1 MKKLFLL
8 IAMLALIVNAF
19 AQERTVS
26 ATLPRNSSYF
36 IYEGTKYDTLTY
48 TNQDTID
55 FVLTVKN
62 KGVVG
67 RVAIFSQFDTIAGA
81 DTSVSITVAA
91 KEFEGDT
98 YAEFMSTVLDTVA
111 EASSILMKSE
121 ISTIAFLAP
130 YTNVAAG
137 TADTLHYQPI
147 IKFNNSYRYYRVRY
161 IIQGDDSVGEG
172 IKLEQLEFKF
182 YY

>member
-1 MKKLFLL
+1 MKRLL
-8 IAMLALIVNAF
+8 LCIAFLALIVNVN
-19 AQERTVS
+19 AQDRETEKPLQS
-26 ATLPRNSSYF
+26 GHAYYSFN
-36 IYEGTKYDTLTY
+36 INAADTLTS
-48 TNQDTID
+48 NQDTVD
-55 FVLTVKN
+55 FVLINRNIGLVK
-62 KGVVG
+62 
-67 RVAIFSQFDTIAGA
+67 RVAILSQFDTIAGA

-98 YAEFMSTVLDTVA
+98 YAEFISTVLDTVA

-137 TADTLHYQPI
+137 TVDTLHYQPI

-161 IIQGDDSVGEG
+161 IYSGEDYTGEG
-172 IKLEQLEFKF
+172 IKIDALEFKF

>member
-1 MKKLFLL
+1 MKRLL
-8 IAMLALIVNAF
+8 LCIALLALLGSVNAQDRETEKPLQSGHAYYSF
-19 AQERTVS
+19 NINA
-26 ATLPRNSSYF
+26 A
-36 IYEGTKYDTLTY
+36 DTLTS
-48 TNQDTID
+48 NQDTVD
-55 FVLTVKN
+55 FVLINRNIGLVK
-62 KGVVG
+62 
-67 RVAIFSQFDTIAGA
+67 RVAILSQFDTIAGA

-98 YAEFMSTVLDTVA
+98 YAEFISTVLDTVA

-137 TADTLHYQPI
+137 TVDTLHYQPI

-161 IIQGDDSVGEG
+161 IYSGEDYTGEG
-172 IKLEQLEFKF
+172 IKIDALEFKF